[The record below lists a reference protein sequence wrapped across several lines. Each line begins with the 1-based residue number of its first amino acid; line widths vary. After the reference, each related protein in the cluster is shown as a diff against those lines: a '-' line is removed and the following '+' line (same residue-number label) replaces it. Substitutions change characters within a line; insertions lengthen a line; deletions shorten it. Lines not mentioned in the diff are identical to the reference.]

1 MTDSS
6 PEPVHMTPNRT
17 TPALVLIETRS
28 PRESADVTDFIGL
41 AAPLL
46 DAGMRVQ
53 LHFIQ
58 NAVFWLQCEPERLRT
73 LQQQGGKQLQLSF
86 DDFSLDQ
93 RAIAHA
99 TAAQFGSVQTMDALI
114 ATLADRVVKT
124 IWHS

>member
-6 PEPVHMTPNRT
+6 PEPAHTSQT
-17 TPALVLIETRS
+17 TFTPALVLIETRS
-28 PRESADVTDFIGL
+28 PRESADVTDFLGL

-46 DAGMRVQ
+46 DAGARVQ

-58 NAVFWLQCEPERLRT
+58 NAVFWLQCEPERLRA
-73 LQQQGGKQLQLSF
+73 LQQQGGDRLQLSF

-99 TAAQFGSVQTMDALI
+99 TAAQFGRVQTMDALI
-114 ATLADRVVKT
+114 ATMAERAVKT